1 MALCIT
7 RPDSITILRMK
18 QANYFEQPNPDKPE
32 PKTQNR
38 KASLAKAQRTPRKSL
53 NLGFKTNSLAF
64 LCELCASAWGSA
76 LPGEIIIFFFFFQ
89 YDIPCRIN
97 ISYLTSIPPS
107 VLIVAAAGK
116 PEGSLRQVLY
126 RLHI

>member
-1 MALCIT
+1 
-7 RPDSITILRMK
+7 MK

-64 LCELCASAWGSA
+64 LCELCAFARNILAVLS
-76 LPGEIIIFFFFFQ
+76 
-89 YDIPCRIN
+89 RI
-97 ISYLTSIPPS
+97 
-107 VLIVAAAGK
+107 
-116 PEGSLRQVLY
+116 
-126 RLHI
+126 